1 MFGFHFL
8 VWFLCV
14 RGVRDTQC
22 GFKLFS
28 RPSAQ
33 LLFYNQHVERW
44 FVSFRDKSK
53 LNLNV
58 IEKINVEFRNVRR
71 KISDSNC
78 NFQEILTHCRPFK
91 QQCN

>member
-14 RGVRDTQC
+14 RGVHDTQC

-28 RPSAQ
+28 RPAAR

-44 FVSFRDKSK
+44 FVAIHYVDDLEIIYHSVVITISNLFAILFYK
-53 LNLNV
+53 LG
-58 IEKINVEFRNVRR
+58 
-71 KISDSNC
+71 
-78 NFQEILTHCRPFK
+78 
-91 QQCN
+91 

>member
-14 RGVRDTQC
+14 RGIHDTQC

-28 RPSAQ
+28 RPAAR

-44 FVSFRDKSK
+44 FVLLHCDFDEMRHDLIKS
-53 LNLNV
+53 N
-58 IEKINVEFRNVRR
+58 
-71 KISDSNC
+71 
-78 NFQEILTHCRPFK
+78 T
-91 QQCN
+91 